1 MPELPDVELFKRLAE
16 QCCIGKTIA
25 DLKVA
30 DPKLLKGVSPAALQR
45 QWRNKKLRAAHRHG
59 KVLFL
64 EADSAGTL
72 AMHFGMNGSLQ
83 SLADNEEE
91 PPFVRLTLAF
101 TDGHRLAYL
110 NPRRIGHVMLI
121 SDANA
126 YIAEEGLGPDALS
139 PAFDYAAFTAALD
152 GKRQAIKAVLMDQTC
167 IAGIG
172 NIYADEIL
180 FQAKLYPLTS
190 ANALDEA
197 AKQRLFK
204 ALKWVLQ
211 TAVDYKAGAEIFTD
225 RLPKGFLIP
234 ERHAGGKCPR
244 CGAAIL
250 SFKLGGRS
258 GYYCP
263 RCQPEPDG

>member
-25 DLKVA
+25 DLEVA

-45 QWRNKKLRAAHRHG
+45 QWRNKKLRAARRHG

-64 EADSAGTL
+64 EADSAGAL

-83 SLADNEEE
+83 YLAKTEKA
-91 PPFVRLTLAF
+91 PRFVRLALAF
-101 TDGHRLAYL
+101 ADGHRLAYL

-126 YIAEEGLGPDALS
+126 YIAQEGLGPDALS
-139 PAFDYAAFTAALD
+139 PAFDYAALTAALE
-152 GKRQAIKAVLMDQTC
+152 GKRQAIKAALMDQTR

-180 FQAKLYPLTS
+180 FQAKIYPLTS

-197 AKQRLFK
+197 AKRRLFQAIK
-204 ALKWVLQ
+204 SVLQ
-211 TAVDYKAGAEIFTD
+211 TAVDYKAGSEIFTD
-225 RLPKGFLIP
+225 RLPNGFLIP

-263 RCQPEPDG
+263 QCQPKPGG